1 MSFFKKIQ
9 KVLALLSPWHT
20 AKPQKKSRKKTK
32 KTKARSRIKK
42 IPAKATVDKKQPVRQ
57 RKIKKATPK
66 KVPEKIKIK
75 APLKRAAPEKKTAGL
90 KKKMEPVKK
99 NDGKTIRGAALKTV
113 KLKRVLVGE
122 VTHYF
127 DRVKVGAFMVTGAPI
142 ALGDALEFE
151 GKWGAF
157 RQEIKSL
164 QIDRVPVKSARAGDE
179 VGLLVKK
186 PVREGDYVFK
196 VL

>member
-1 MSFFKKIQ
+1 MSFLKKIQ
-9 KVLALLSPWHT
+9 KVLAMLSPWAA
-20 AKPQKKSRKKTK
+20 AKPVKRTRRAKKKSKKVTRKINQREFPQTKKIVRKVEKKQPRKKIKDKPKVKTVVLKNEITKKTK
-32 KTKARSRIKK
+32 KAA
-42 IPAKATVDKKQPVRQ
+42 PAKKL
-57 RKIKKATPK
+57 KA
-66 KVPEKIKIK
+66 
-75 APLKRAAPEKKTAGL
+75 G
-90 KKKMEPVKK
+90 
-99 NDGKTIRGAALKTV
+99 TISKLALKPV

-127 DRVKVGAFMVTGAPI
+127 DRVKVAAFMVTGAPI
-142 ALGDALEFE
+142 VLGDALEFE

-164 QIDRVPVKSARAGDE
+164 QMDRVPVKSARAGDE

-186 PVREGDYVFK
+186 PVHEGDYVFK